1 MPYNA
6 RCVEYC
12 SVPGTAGSHGYR
24 CPYWQGKIH
33 RHAGAYA
40 DESEMAARQPSQP
53 AAQYGAPLVRSVA
66 HPVPRQTDTACRDT
80 GGVTVVAPAV
90 LGLVRDGQRAAP
102 F

>member
-24 CPYWQGKIH
+24 CPYWPGKIH

-40 DESEMAARQPSQP
+40 DESETSAQRPSQP
-53 AAQYGAPLVRSVA
+53 AEQYGAPLVRSVA
-66 HPVPRQTDTACRDT
+66 HPVPRQTGKAYQDTV
-80 GGVTVVAPAV
+80 GVTVVAPEV
-90 LGLVRDGQRAAP
+90 LGLVRDGQRAAH